1 MDSQNVEAR
10 MKRSRRPL
18 AALVVF
24 LAAGAFP
31 FPLGAEES
39 RSAPPATPDKRL
51 ADARALVKAGKAA
64 EVKGTLADLV
74 ASDPKNRDARKAL
87 LEAAALTKD
96 WPLCNEQTAALE
108 PFADGEDVS
117 MFYAAVAL
125 RETGSIASARV
136 LVKRARPQL
145 AANAFVNY
153 YTKDILGN

>member
-1 MDSQNVEAR
+1 MRSPRLFAVPFLLATGFVPFTLRAGETPPPSPAASDS
-10 MKRSRRPL
+10 
-18 AALVVF
+18 
-24 LAAGAFP
+24 
-31 FPLGAEES
+31 
-39 RSAPPATPDKRL
+39 RL
-51 ADARALVKAGKAA
+51 ADARALVKSRKAA
-64 EVKGTLADLV
+64 EAKGILV
-74 ASDPKNRDARKAL
+74 GLVESDPKNREGRRAL

-96 WPLCNEQTAALE
+96 WDLCNAQAAALE
-108 PFADGEDVS
+108 PFADGEEVS